1 MHIYFLWHV
10 KTEIFTGIKNI
21 KKQTRN
27 KANKLQQTLQTLKK
41 AHTNK
46 DTHLNADSS

>member
-27 KANKLQQTLQTLKK
+27 KANKLQQILQTLKK

-46 DTHLNADSS
+46 DRHLNADSS